1 MIVDV
6 VNQILLCSFVSG
18 DQTEVISV
26 GGRHVRNLTEFVTFV
41 RIHLQL
47 LENRIEHEQ
56 EDHRA
61 DGIALKNSSSEGKL
75 IGSPFAGLD
84 NRT

>member
-6 VNQILLCSFVSG
+6 VDQILLCSFVSG
-18 DQTEVISV
+18 DQAEVISV
-26 GGRHVRNLTEFVTFV
+26 RGRHVRNFTEFVTFV

-61 DGIALKNSSSEGKL
+61 DGIALKNSSFKGEL

>member
-47 LENRIEHEQ
+47 LEYRIEHEQ

-61 DGIALKNSSSEGKL
+61 DGIALKNSSSEGEL

>member
-6 VNQILLCSFVSG
+6 INQILLCSFVSG

-26 GGRHVRNLTEFVTFV
+26 RGRHVRNFTEFVTFV

-61 DGIALKNSSSEGKL
+61 DGIALKNSSFKGEL

-84 NRT
+84 NCT